1 MSYFHKTEKHRKMD
15 YSQAKQNMIDSQLR
29 TWDIIDQRVL
39 DTFLLLNRQD
49 FVPSKFK
56 DLSYA
61 DVEIPIGF
69 NQTMLTPKLAG
80 RLIQEIEINS
90 SDRIL
95 EIGTGTGYLT
105 TILSYLGGDVVSFE
119 INREL
124 HHIASNIMNKHNRG
138 NVRLELGD
146 GLQEVSSQNYDAIV
160 LTGSLPAI
168 PDFIKNK
175 LTRSG
180 RMIGVFGRHPIMS
193 AVLISRRKDGS
204 FDEAKVFETYLS
216 PLTEPDA
223 KPDFIF

>member
-1 MSYFHKTEKHRKMD
+1 MD
-15 YSQAKQNMIDSQLR
+15 FRRAKQNMIDSQLR

-39 DTFLLLNRQD
+39 DTFLLLDRQD
-49 FVPSKFK
+49 FVPPKFK
-56 DLSYA
+56 ELSYA

-80 RLIQEIEINS
+80 RLIQEIEITS

-119 INREL
+119 INPEL
-124 HHIASNIMNKHNRG
+124 HQTASIIMDKYTQG

-146 GLQEVSSQNYDAIV
+146 GLQEVSGQNYDAIV
-160 LTGSLPAI
+160 LTGSLPTI
-168 PDFIKNK
+168 PDFMKNK
-175 LTRSG
+175 LAKSG

-193 AVLISRRKDGS
+193 AVLTSRLKNS
-204 FDEAKVFETYLS
+204 LFDEAKIFETYIP
-216 PLTEPDA
+216 PLAEGDA
-223 KPDFIF
+223 KPEFIF